1 MSGEIGWG
9 LMASPRPARNGQSAA
24 KLRPRSGAVNA
35 RSHNRVPSQRSKH
48 SGGFTPSGWV
58 RVFGYACVAL
68 HFACLLLNLTIH
80 WGTLIGT
87 MSGIFSFICSI
98 GTVAFARFVF
108 GYIEQGRY
116 YKVGWVKYTREEL
129 K

>member
-1 MSGEIGWG
+1 MVTAVLLFGAMNVLFEFIVLG
-9 LMASPRPARNGQSAA
+9 MVPPRFR
-24 KLRPRSGAVNA
+24 LRLLGNEGAQV
-35 RSHNRVPSQRSKH
+35 
-48 SGGFTPSGWV
+48 
-58 RVFGYACVAL
+58 CV
-68 HFACLLLNLTIH
+68 HITCLLLNLTIH

>member
-1 MSGEIGWG
+1 MISAVLIFG
-9 LMASPRPARNGQSAA
+9 LMNVAFEFILLSM
-24 KLRPRSGAVNA
+24 LRPRTRLRLLGNEI
-35 RSHNRVPSQRSKH
+35 
-48 SGGFTPSGWV
+48 
-58 RVFGYACVAL
+58 ACVYL
-68 HFACLLLNLTIH
+68 HFGCLSLNLLIH
-80 WGTLIGT
+80 WGTLVGT

-98 GTVAFARFVF
+98 GTVAFARLVF

>member
-1 MSGEIGWG
+1 MIDAVLLFGVMNVLFEFIVLS
-9 LMASPRPARNGQSAA
+9 MVKPRTR
-24 KLRPRSGAVNA
+24 LRLLGTYN
-35 RSHNRVPSQRSKH
+35 
-48 SGGFTPSGWV
+48 
-58 RVFGYACVAL
+58 ACVVL
-68 HFACLLLNLTIH
+68 HFACLAVNLVIH

-116 YKVGWVKYTREEL
+116 YKVGWVKYTRKEL

>member
-1 MSGEIGWG
+1 MVD
-9 LMASPRPARNGQSAA
+9 
-24 KLRPRSGAVNA
+24 AVL
-35 RSHNRVPSQRSKH
+35 
-48 SGGFTPSGWV
+48 
-58 RVFGYACVAL
+58 VFGAMNVLFEFIVLSMVKPRVRLRLLGTYNACVAL

-87 MSGIFSFICSI
+87 MSGIFAFICSI
-98 GTVAFARFVF
+98 GTVAFARLVF

-116 YKVGWVKYTREEL
+116 YRVGWVKYTREEL

>member
-1 MSGEIGWG
+1 MIDAVLLFGAMNVLFEFIVLS
-9 LMASPRPARNGQSAA
+9 MVKPRVR
-24 KLRPRSGAVNA
+24 LRLLGNDS
-35 RSHNRVPSQRSKH
+35 
-48 SGGFTPSGWV
+48 
-58 RVFGYACVAL
+58 ACVVL
-68 HFACLLLNLTIH
+68 HFACLALNLLIH

-87 MSGIFSFICSI
+87 MSGIFAFICSI

>member
-1 MSGEIGWG
+1 MIDAVLLFGVMNVLFEFIVLG
-9 LMASPRPARNGQSAA
+9 MVKPRAR
-24 KLRPRSGAVNA
+24 LRLLGNDS
-35 RSHNRVPSQRSKH
+35 
-48 SGGFTPSGWV
+48 
-58 RVFGYACVAL
+58 ACVVL
-68 HFACLLLNLTIH
+68 HFACLAMNLLIH
-80 WGTLIGT
+80 WGTLVGT
-87 MSGIFSFICSI
+87 MSGIFAFICSI